1 MNVLS
6 LFDGMSCGQLALERA
21 NVSVD
26 NYYACEIDKYAIQI
40 AQKNFPNTI
49 QLGDVT
55 DIDYDDLFYEEK
67 IDLLMGGSPCQGFSF
82 AGEQLAFDDPRSK
95 LFFEFIRIMN
105 DLKPKYVLLENVR
118 MKKQFEDVITE
129 HMGFPPQL
137 LNSSVV
143 SAQNRW
149 RNYWFGTYINGKYE
163 QIMIPPLEDKGLVLK
178 DILQTD
184 HDEPPVPINE
194 RNARHHK
201 NPNQKALCTTAT
213 MYKGAGN
220 NGMTIVDRLISVGEA
235 EEYAHYNYRATKQV
249 YHMDGKAPTL
259 LTMQGGNREPKV
271 ATYSAK
277 GGRIVNRRIDANGVR
292 KDYQMDLPLEPQ
304 VEVRLDDKTNCLTT
318 VQKDNVVVEGMTW
331 RKLTPVECERLQT
344 LPDNYTE
351 GVSKTQRYKMIGNGW
366 TVDVIAHILGEMLLP
381 KKIASINYEKGYF
394 VGPTIFEDVKP
405 DIYFLSGL
413 PIALLGLLLILK
425 QESGKR

>member
-26 NYYACEIDKYAIQI
+26 RYYSAEVDPYAIKI
-40 AQKNFPNTI
+40 ANKNHPDII

-105 DLKPKYVLLENVR
+105 DLKPRYVLLENVR
-118 MKKQFEDVITE
+118 MKKEFEDVITE
-129 HMGFPPQL
+129 HMGFAPQL
-137 LNSSVV
+137 RNSSVA
-143 SAQNRW
+143 SAQTRW
-149 RNYWFGTYINGKYE
+149 RNYWFGVLINGKYE
-163 QIMIPPLEDKGLVLK
+163 QIMIPPMEDKGLVLK

-220 NGMTIVDRLISVGEA
+220 NGMTLVDRLMPVGEA
-235 EEYAHYNYRATKQV
+235 EEYAHYNYRATKEV

-271 ATYSAK
+271 ATYSPK
-277 GGRIVNRRIDANGVR
+277 GGRIVNRRLDANGVR

-304 VEVRLDDKTNCLTT
+304 VEIRSDNKTNCLTT
-318 VQKDNVVVEGMTW
+318 VQKDNVVVQGMTW
-331 RKLTPVECERLQT
+331 RKLTPIECERLQT

-381 KKIASINYEKGYF
+381 KKIASTNYEKGYF
-394 VGPTIFEDVKP
+394 V
-405 DIYFLSGL
+405 YN
-413 PIALLGLLLILK
+413 
-425 QESGKR
+425 

>member
-26 NYYACEIDKYAIQI
+26 NYFACEIDKYAMQI
-40 AQKNFPNTI
+40 ANKNFPNTI
-49 QLGDVT
+49 QLGDVSEFSE
-55 DIDYDDLFYEEK
+55 DYFKAHNHFDDPP
-67 IDLLMGGSPCQGFSF
+67 IDLLLCGSPCQGFSF
-82 AGEQLAFDDPRSK
+82 AGKQLAFDDPRSK

-105 DLKPKYVLLENVR
+105 DLKPRYVLLENVR
-118 MKKQFEDVITE
+118 MKKEFEDVITE

-137 LNSSVV
+137 RNSSVA

-149 RNYWFGTYINGKYE
+149 RNYWFGMLINGKYE
-163 QIMIPPLEDKGLVLK
+163 QIIIPPMEDKGLVLK

-220 NGMTIVDRLISVGEA
+220 NGMTIVDRLMPVGEA
-235 EEYAHYNYRATKQV
+235 EEYAHYNYRATKEV

-271 ATYSAK
+271 ATYSPK
-277 GGRIVNRRIDANGVR
+277 GGRIVNRRLDANGVR

-304 VEVRLDDKTNCLTT
+304 VEIRSDNKTNCLTT
-318 VQKDNVVVEGMTW
+318 VQKDNVVVQGMTW
-331 RKLTPVECERLQT
+331 RKLTPIECERLQT

-381 KKIASINYEKGYF
+381 KKIASNNYEKGYF
-394 VGPTIFEDVKP
+394 V
-405 DIYFLSGL
+405 YN
-413 PIALLGLLLILK
+413 
-425 QESGKR
+425 

>member
-1 MNVLS
+1 MNVLN
-6 LFDGMSCGQLALERA
+6 LFGGMEVGRLAMDRA
-21 NVSVD
+21 NISVD
-26 NYYACEIDKYAIQI
+26 KYFSAEIDKYAIQI
-40 AQKNFPNTI
+40 ANKNHSDII

-55 DIDYDDLFYEEK
+55 EIDTEDLPQ

-82 AGEQLAFDDPRSK
+82 AGKQLNFSDPRSK

-105 DLKPKYVLLENVR
+105 ELKPRYVLLENVR
-118 MKKQFEDVITE
+118 MKKEYEDVITE

-137 LNSSVV
+137 LNSSKV

-184 HDEPPVPINE
+184 HNEPPVPINE
-194 RNARHHK
+194 RNARHHR
-201 NPNQKALCTTAT
+201 NEDQKGLCTTAT

-220 NGMTIVDRLISVGEA
+220 NGMTIVDRSLSVGEA
-235 EEYAHYNYRATKQV
+235 EEYSHYKYRATKEV
-249 YHMDGKAPTL
+249 YHMNGKAPTL

-271 ATYSAK
+271 ATYSTK
-277 GGRIVNRRIDANGVR
+277 GGRIVNRRLDESGVR
-292 KDYQMDLPLEPQ
+292 KDYQLELPYTTQ
-304 VEVRLDDKTNCLTT
+304 VEVRDDDKTNCLTT
-318 VQKDNVVVEGMTW
+318 VQKDNVVVQGMTW
-331 RKLTPVECERLQT
+331 RKLTPIECERLQT

-351 GVSKTQRYKMIGNGW
+351 GVSKTQRYKMIGDGW

-381 KKIASINYEKGYF
+381 KKIKSINYEKGYF
-394 VGPTIFEDVKP
+394 V
-405 DIYFLSGL
+405 Y
-413 PIALLGLLLILK
+413 A
-425 QESGKR
+425 

>member
-26 NYYACEIDKYAIQI
+26 NYFACEIDKYAMQI
-40 AQKNFPNTI
+40 AQKNFPDTR
-49 QLGDVT
+49 QWGDVT
-55 DIDYDDLFYEEK
+55 QIKLPTEGS

-95 LFFEFIRIMN
+95 LFFEFVKVMKAV
-105 DLKPKYVLLENVR
+105 KPRYVLLENVR

-137 LNSSVV
+137 INSSKV

-149 RNYWFGTYINGKYE
+149 RNYWFGMLINGKYE
-163 QIMIPPLEDKGLVLK
+163 QIIIPPLEDKGLVLK

-220 NGMTIVDRLISVGEA
+220 NGMTLVDRLMPVGEA
-235 EEYAHYNYRATKQV
+235 EEYAHYNYRATKEV

-271 ATYSAK
+271 ATYSPK
-277 GGRIVNRRIDANGVR
+277 GGRIVNRRLDANGVR

-304 VEVRLDDKTNCLTT
+304 VEVRSDDKTNCLTT

-381 KKIASINYEKGYF
+381 KKIKSINYEKGYF
-394 VGPTIFEDVKP
+394 VYG
-405 DIYFLSGL
+405 
-413 PIALLGLLLILK
+413 
-425 QESGKR
+425 

>member
-6 LFDGMSCGQLALERA
+6 LFDGMSCGQLALQRA

-26 NYYACEIDKYAIQI
+26 NYFACEIDKYAMQI
-40 AQKNFPNTI
+40 ANKNFPNTI

-55 DIDYDDLFYEEK
+55 KIDTEDLPQ

-82 AGEQLAFDDPRSK
+82 AGKQLNFSDPRSK

-105 DLKPKYVLLENVR
+105 ELKPRYVLLENVR
-118 MKKQFEDVITE
+118 MKKESEDVITE

-137 LNSSVV
+137 LNSSKV

-163 QIMIPPLEDKGLVLK
+163 QIMIPTMEDKGLVLK
-178 DILQTD
+178 DILQED
-184 HDEPPVPINE
+184 HEEPPVPINE
-194 RNARHHK
+194 RNARHHR
-201 NPNQKALCTTAT
+201 NEDQKGLCTTAT

-220 NGMTIVDRLISVGEA
+220 NGMTIVNRSLSVGEA
-235 EEYAHYNYRATKQV
+235 EEYAHYKYRATKEV
-249 YHMDGKAPTL
+249 YHMNGKAPTL

-277 GGRIVNRRIDANGVR
+277 GGRIVNRRLDENGVR
-292 KDYQMDLPLEPQ
+292 KDYQLELPYTTQ
-304 VEVRLDDKTNCLTT
+304 VEVRDDDKTNCLTT
-318 VQKDNVVVEGMTW
+318 VQKDNVVVQGMTW
-331 RKLTPVECERLQT
+331 RKLTPIECERLQT
-344 LPDNYTE
+344 LDDNYTE

-381 KKIASINYEKGYF
+381 KKIKSINYEKGYF
-394 VGPTIFEDVKP
+394 VYG
-405 DIYFLSGL
+405 
-413 PIALLGLLLILK
+413 
-425 QESGKR
+425 

>member
-1 MNVLS
+1 MNALN
-6 LFDGMSCGQLALERA
+6 LFGGMEVGRLAMDRA

-26 NYYACEIDKYAIQI
+26 KYFSAEIDKYAIQI
-40 AQKNFPNTI
+40 ANKNHSDII

-55 DIDYDDLFYEEK
+55 KIDTEDLPQ

-82 AGEQLAFDDPRSK
+82 AGKQLNFSDPRSK

-105 DLKPKYVLLENVR
+105 ELKPRYVLLENVR
-118 MKKQFEDVITE
+118 MKKEYEDVITE

-137 LNSSVV
+137 LNSSKV

-178 DILQTD
+178 DILQED
-184 HDEPPVPINE
+184 HNEPPIPINE
-194 RNARHHK
+194 RNARHHR
-201 NPNQKALCTTAT
+201 NENQKGLCTTAT

-220 NGMTIVDRLISVGEA
+220 NGMTIVDRSLSVGEA
-235 EEYAHYNYRATKQV
+235 EEYSHYKYRATKEV
-249 YHMDGKAPTL
+249 YHMNGKAPTL

-271 ATYSAK
+271 ATYSTK
-277 GGRIVNRRIDANGVR
+277 GGRIVNRRLDESGVR
-292 KDYQMDLPLEPQ
+292 KDYQLELPYTTQ
-304 VEVRLDDKTNCLTT
+304 VEVRDDDKTNCLTT
-318 VQKDNVVVEGMTW
+318 VQKDNVVVQGMTW
-331 RKLTPVECERLQT
+331 RKLTPIECERLQT

-381 KKIASINYEKGYF
+381 KKIKSINYEKGYF
-394 VGPTIFEDVKP
+394 V
-405 DIYFLSGL
+405 Y
-413 PIALLGLLLILK
+413 A
-425 QESGKR
+425 

>member
-26 NYYACEIDKYAIQI
+26 NYYACEIDKYAMQI
-40 AQKNFPNTI
+40 ANKNFPNTI
-49 QLGDVT
+49 QLGDVSYINSHGS
-55 DIDYDDLFYEEK
+55 DELNEGE

-137 LNSSVV
+137 LNSSKV

-220 NGMTIVDRLISVGEA
+220 NGMTLVDRLMPVGEA
-235 EEYAHYNYRATKQV
+235 EEYAHYNYRATKEV
-249 YHMDGKAPTL
+249 YHMNGKAPTL

-271 ATYSAK
+271 ATYSPK
-277 GGRIVNRRIDANGVR
+277 GGRIVNRRLDANGVR

-304 VEVRLDDKTNCLTT
+304 VEIRSDDKTNCLTT

-381 KKIASINYEKGYF
+381 KKIKSTNYEKGYF
-394 VGPTIFEDVKP
+394 VHG
-405 DIYFLSGL
+405 
-413 PIALLGLLLILK
+413 
-425 QESGKR
+425 

>member
-6 LFDGMSCGQLALERA
+6 LFDGMSCGQLALQRA

-40 AQKNFPNTI
+40 TQKNFPNTI

-55 DIDYDDLFYEEK
+55 KVADDFEYAKGENAK
-67 IDLLMGGSPCQGFSF
+67 IKNIDLLMGGSPCQGFSF
-82 AGEQLAFDDPRSK
+82 AGEQLAFNDPRSK
-95 LFFEFIRIMN
+95 LFFEFVRIMK
-105 DLKPKYVLLENVR
+105 DVQPRYVLLENVR
-118 MKKQFEDVITE
+118 MKQEFQDIISAW
-129 HMGFPPQL
+129 MGFQPQA
-137 LNSSVV
+137 LNSSKV
-143 SAQNRW
+143 SAQNRY
-149 RNYWFGTYINGKYE
+149 RLYWFGKRVEREGGKYGYDA
-163 QIMIPPLEDKGLVLK
+163 IPIPPMEDLGLVLK
-178 DILQTD
+178 DILQED

-220 NGMTIVDRLISVGEA
+220 NGMTIVDRLMPVGEA
-235 EEYAHYNYRATKQV
+235 EEYAHYNYRATKEV

-271 ATYSAK
+271 ATYSPK
-277 GGRIVNRRIDANGVR
+277 GGRIVNRRLDANGVR

-304 VEVRLDDKTNCLTT
+304 VEVRSDDKTNCLTT
-318 VQKDNVVVEGMTW
+318 VQKDNIVVQGMTW

-366 TVDVIAHILGEMLLP
+366 TVDVIAHIL
-381 KKIASINYEKGYF
+381 KG
-394 VGPTIFEDVKP
+394 V
-405 DIYFLSGL
+405 
-413 PIALLGLLLILK
+413 
-425 QESGKR
+425 QQ

>member
-26 NYYACEIDKYAIQI
+26 NYFACEIDKYAMQI
-40 AQKNFPNTI
+40 ANKNFPNTI
-49 QLGDVT
+49 QLGDVSEFSE
-55 DIDYDDLFYEEK
+55 DYFRAHNHFDDPP
-67 IDLLMGGSPCQGFSF
+67 IDLLLGGSPCQGFSF

-105 DLKPKYVLLENVR
+105 ELKPRYVLLENVR

-137 LNSSVV
+137 VNSSVA

-163 QIMIPPLEDKGLVLK
+163 QIMIPPMEDKGLVLK
-178 DILQTD
+178 DILQED

-194 RNARHHK
+194 RNARHHRSAD
-201 NPNQKALCTTAT
+201 QKALCTTAT
-213 MYKGAGN
+213 MHKGAGN
-220 NGMTIVDRLISVGEA
+220 NGMTIVDRSLEVGYA
-235 EEYAHYNYRATKQV
+235 DKYAHYKHEQAKRV

-277 GGRIVNRRIDANGVR
+277 GGRIVNRRLDEKGVR
-292 KDYQMDLPLEPQ
+292 KDYQMNLPLTPQ
-304 VEVRLDDKTNCLTT
+304 IEVRGDDKTNCLTT
-318 VQKDNVVVEGMTW
+318 VQKDNIVVEGMTW
-331 RKLTPVECERLQT
+331 RKLTPIECERLQT

-366 TVDVIAHILGEMLLP
+366 TVDVVAHILGEILLP
-381 KKIASINYEKGYF
+381 KKIKSINYEKGYF
-394 VGPTIFEDVKP
+394 V
-405 DIYFLSGL
+405 Y
-413 PIALLGLLLILK
+413 A
-425 QESGKR
+425 